1 MVCLLR
7 LERLVRYMTSSEAIE
22 KYPKL
27 QDLIE
32 YCENSTSIKF
42 LYLFGS
48 VATGKENSMSDIDLA
63 VMVDKSKIDN
73 QTEFR
78 LNLIS
83 DFMRIL
89 NRIDI
94 DLVFLDT
101 ASLSLRYSVLE
112 EGVLIFERDEY
123 ARKVFSFET
132 VRDYLDFEP
141 LAQVHKKALWQLAKE
156 GRIGIPG
163 RRNLKTF

>member
-1 MVCLLR
+1 
-7 LERLVRYMTSSEAIE
+7 MTSSEAIE

-27 QDLIE
+27 QGLIE
-32 YCENSTSIKF
+32 YCENSSSIKF

-48 VATGKENSMSDIDLA
+48 FATGKENPMSDIDLA
-63 VMVDKSKIDN
+63 LMVDQSKIDDDL
-73 QTEFR
+73 TEFR

-83 DFMRIL
+83 DFMDIL
-89 NRIDI
+89 NRVDI
-94 DLVFLDT
+94 DLVLLDS
-101 ASLSLRYSVLE
+101 ANLFLRYNVLKT
-112 EGVLIFERDEY
+112 GVLLFERDEY
-123 ARKVFSFET
+123 ARKIFTFET

-141 LAQVHKKALWQLAKE
+141 LARVHKKALWQLAKE